1 VPQVSIAVGIT
12 RFDHVTPVIAEVRVV
27 DDPEAWRSAGFM
39 VNSES
44 AVVVGR
50 TTIRLAA
57 EDEARATR
65 RGITGWTLAGAT
77 EPTGASGAT
86 TDATVDG
93 LPTSIVAFPED
104 GPTGAEPGAHPNGVV
119 RLDHVVVLTPDLDRT
134 TEALQAV
141 GLAARRT
148 REAGAGP
155 DGVPRLQ
162 RFFRVGEAI
171 LEVVGPATP
180 TGDGCAR
187 FWGLAYVVDDLD
199 ATAAMLG
206 ERMSR
211 PRDAVQ
217 PGRRIA
223 ALRPGAGL
231 AVPTAF
237 LTASHHTAATG

>member
-1 VPQVSIAVGIT
+1 MPQVPIAVGIT
-12 RFDHVTPVIAEVRVV
+12 RFDHLMPVIAEVRVV
-27 DDPEAWRSAGFM
+27 DDPEAWRSAGFT
-39 VNSES
+39 VNGED

-50 TTIRLAA
+50 TVIRLAA

-65 RGITGWTLAGAT
+65 RGIIGWTLAGAT
-77 EPTGASGAT
+77 EAPAAT
-86 TDATVDG
+86 ANGTVDG

-104 GPTGAEPGAHPNGVV
+104 EGSGPEPGAHPNGVV

-134 TEALQAV
+134 TEALEAA

-162 RFFRVGEAI
+162 RFFRLGEVI
-171 LEVVGPATP
+171 LELVGPATP
-180 TGDGCAR
+180 TGEGCAR

-199 ATAAMLG
+199 ATAAVLA
-206 ERMSR
+206 ERISR

-237 LTASHHTAATG
+237 LTPGRRTAATG